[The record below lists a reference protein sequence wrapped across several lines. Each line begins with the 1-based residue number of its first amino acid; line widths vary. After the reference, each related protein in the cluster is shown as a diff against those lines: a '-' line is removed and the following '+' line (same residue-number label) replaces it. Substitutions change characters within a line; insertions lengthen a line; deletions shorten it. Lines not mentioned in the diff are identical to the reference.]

1 MEISIDSRFRGPNRS
16 GNGGYVCGRIA
27 RLIDGPASV
36 RLRMPPPLDTPLQ
49 LETDDLTRGAR
60 LRHGST
66 VVGEAVPGGP
76 ALEAPAPIDL
86 DTATVAA
93 ERFTGFEIHAFPHCF
108 VCGPKRT
115 EGDGL
120 RIFTGPVKGA
130 SPGTVAAPWRVDAS
144 LADGGAVPEAFI
156 WAALDC
162 PSAFAL
168 LPVESGHTIV
178 LGELSVRIERPVHV
192 GQTYVAQA
200 WPITRDGRKHIA
212 GSAIHAQNGDLIG
225 VARATW
231 IAVDEARFNAG

>member
-1 MEISIDSRFRGPNRS
+1 MEISIDSRFRGPNNS

-49 LETDDLTRGAR
+49 LETDELTRGAR
-60 LRHGST
+60 LSHGSA

-76 ALEAPAPIDL
+76 ELQAPPPIDL
-86 DTATVAA
+86 EAA
-93 ERFTGFEIHAFPHCF
+93 EAAAEQFLGFDVHAFPHCF
-108 VCGPKRT
+108 VCGPRRGQ
-115 EGDGL
+115 GDGL
-120 RIFTGPVKGA
+120 RLFTGPVAGA
-130 SPGTVAAPWRVDAS
+130 PEGTVAAPWQVDAS
-144 LADGGAVPEAFI
+144 LADGGAVDEAFI

-168 LPVESGHTIV
+168 LPVESGYSIV
-178 LGELSVRIERPVHV
+178 LSELSVRIERPVAV

-200 WPITRDGRKHIA
+200 WPIQRDGRKHIA
-212 GSAIHAQNGDLIG
+212 GSAIHTPDGDLIG

-231 IAVDEARFNAG
+231 IAVGEGRF

>member
-27 RLIDGPASV
+27 SLIDGPASV

-49 LETDDLTRGAR
+49 LETDELTRGAR
-60 LRHGST
+60 LSHGSA

-76 ALEAPAPIDL
+76 ELQAPPAIDL
-86 DTATVAA
+86 ERAQAAA
-93 ERFTGFEIHAFPHCF
+93 ENYVGFDVHAFPHCF
-108 VCGPKRT
+108 VCGPHRV

-120 RIFTGPVKGA
+120 RIFTGPVEGA
-130 SPGTVAAPWRVDAS
+130 TQGSVAAPWTVDAS
-144 LADGGAVPEAFI
+144 LAEGGAVDEAFI

-168 LPVESGHTIV
+168 MPIGPGHTIV

-192 GQTYVAQA
+192 GETYVAQA
-200 WPITRDGRKHIA
+200 WPISRDGRKHMA
-212 GSAIHAQNGDLIG
+212 GSAIHSQAGDLIG

-231 IAVDEARFNAG
+231 IAVDEARFGG